1 MPQNFPEVWSARVIQ
16 LLTTQN
22 VAPWLDGIAE
32 LDTQVIEVG
41 SGTASEANLIHLPIE
56 TFQPEVLINNT
67 TYPIALQAFDDTN
80 VTIQLDKYQT
90 KVTTLSDDQIMGASY
105 PRIDSA
111 TRGHVVQIT
120 SAKYRK
126 AAHAIAPAS
135 NAAKTPVLTLDLSAA
150 TTGNEK
156 ADLAYNKIVE
166 LKEKFDA
173 QEFPTEDRRL
183 VLSTEL
189 ENTLLLD
196 RNRFGNL
203 LANLNT
209 GEVAPMIAGFKI
221 FSYVANPYYTSAGV
235 KKAFG
240 SIPNGTTDKRAS
252 FAFVGTNIAKKT
264 GLTKQY
270 FAPAAQ
276 DPENQTNKLNYRHY
290 FIAVPAKNEQVGAIL
305 L

>member
-32 LDTQVIEVG
+32 LDTEVLEVG
-41 SGTASEANLIHLPIE
+41 SGTASEANLIHLPVE

-67 TYPIALQAFDDTN
+67 TYPIALQAFDDSN
-80 VTIQLDKYQT
+80 VTIQLDKFQT

-105 PRIDSA
+105 ARIDSA
-111 TRGHVVQIT
+111 TRGHVVQIN

-126 AAHAIAPAS
+126 AIHAIAPSAD
-135 NAAKTPVLTLDLSAA
+135 AAKTPVLTLDLSGL
-150 TTGNEK
+150 TTGSEK
-156 ADLAYNKIVE
+156 ADAAYNKIVD
-166 LKEKFDA
+166 LKAKFDA
-173 QEFPTEDRRL
+173 AEFPVEGRRL

-209 GEVAPMIAGFKI
+209 GQVAPMIAGFEI
-221 FSYVANPYYTSAGV
+221 YSYVANPYYTSAGA

-240 SIPNGTTDKRAS
+240 SIPGETDKRAS
-252 FAFVGTNIAKKT
+252 VAFVSTNIAKKT
-264 GLTKQY
+264 GMTKQY
-270 FAPAAQ
+270 YSPAAS

-290 FIAVPAKNEQVGAIL
+290 FIACPAKSEQIGAIL

>member
-22 VAPWLDGIAE
+22 VAPWLDGIPE

-41 SGTASEANLIHLPIE
+41 SGTASESNIIHLPIE
-56 TFQPEVLINNT
+56 TFQPDVLINNT
-67 TYPIALQAFDDTN
+67 TYPIALQAFDDSS

-105 PRIDSA
+105 ARIDSA

-126 AAHAIAPAS
+126 AIHAIAPAS
-135 NAAKTPVLTLDLSAA
+135 NAAKTPVLTLDLSGA
-150 TTGNEK
+150 TTGAEK
-156 ADLAYNKIVE
+156 AALAYDKIVE

-173 QEFPTEDRRL
+173 QEFPIEDRRL
-183 VLSTEL
+183 VLSSEL

-196 RNRFGNL
+196 RNRFGDL

-209 GEVAPMIAGFKI
+209 GQVSPMIAGFKI
-221 FSYVANPYYTSAGV
+221 FSYIANPYYTSAGA
-235 KKAFG
+235 KKAYG
-240 SIPNGTTDKRAS
+240 SIPTGTDKRAS
-252 FAFVGTNIAKKT
+252 VAFVGTNIAKKT
-264 GLTKQY
+264 GITKQY
-270 FAPAAQ
+270 YSPASM

-290 FIAVPAKNEQVGAIL
+290 FIAVPAKAEQIGAIL